1 MIVNCVQI
9 NEQLQLVPVPPEK
22 AVDVSAS
29 ENTKV
34 WLDLID
40 PSPAELEQWLDRLKI
55 EDLARRLCIE
65 ARDRP
70 GFYPLKRE
78 LFLVLPILIKNV
90 DSHSEDSH
98 EVNYITFIC
107 RENLLFSMHR
117 KVILDSKQ
125 KSVLE
130 LSDSWIPA
138 RSIAGLMSALLI
150 NMSLNYLSHSIRLRD
165 AILTL
170 EERMDRAPDKVGA
183 EEITDMRSRLIE
195 LGTVV
200 SDQLPPLQAISK
212 IRKPF
217 FKIDEAE
224 EYMNCALVNIQSV
237 DSSLDW
243 LDGRIS
249 AMRTGYD
256 MHAQDQTNRRLNV
269 LTILTAI
276 FNPATLMAGF
286 WGMNFINMPLLTES
300 YGYFV
305 AVSLMVLTGVFMYL
319 FFRKGGWFD

>member
-22 AVDVSAS
+22 TVEVSAS
-29 ENTKV
+29 EDTKV

-70 GFYPLKRE
+70 GFYPLKSE
-78 LFLVLPILIKNV
+78 LFFVLPILIKNV
-90 DSHSEDSH
+90 DSN
-98 EVNYITFIC
+98 EVDYITFIC

-138 RSIAGLMSALLI
+138 RSIAGLLSALLI

-165 AILTL
+165 AILDL

-183 EEITDMRSRLIE
+183 EEIIDMRSRLIE

-237 DSSLDW
+237 DSSLGW

-269 LTILTAI
+269 LTILSAI
-276 FNPATLMAGF
+276 FNPAVLMAGF
-286 WGMNFINMPLLTES
+286 WGMNFTNMPLLTES

-305 AVSLMVLTGVFMYL
+305 AVSLMVLTGVFMFL

>member
-9 NEQLQLVPVPPEK
+9 NEQLQLVPVAAEK
-22 AVDVSAS
+22 AVQVSESDDA
-29 ENTKV
+29 KV
-34 WLDLID
+34 WLDLVD
-40 PSPAELEQWLDRLKI
+40 PSVAELEQWLDRLKI

-70 GFYPLKRE
+70 GFYPLKQE
-78 LFLVLPILIKNV
+78 LFFVLPILIKN
-90 DSHSEDSH
+90 EDSH
-98 EVNYITFIC
+98 NEDSNEVDYITFIC

-138 RSIAGLMSALLI
+138 RSIAGLLSALLI

-165 AILTL
+165 SILAL
-170 EERMDRAPDKVGA
+170 EERMDRAPEKVGA
-183 EEITDMRSRLIE
+183 EEIIDIRSRLIE

-200 SDQLPPLQAISK
+200 SDQLPALQAISK

-217 FKIDEAE
+217 FKIEEAE
-224 EYMNCALVNIQSV
+224 EYINCALVNIQSV

-269 LTILTAI
+269 LTILSAI
-276 FNPATLMAGF
+276 FNPAVLMAGF
-286 WGMNFINMPLLTES
+286 WGMNFTNMPLLTEP